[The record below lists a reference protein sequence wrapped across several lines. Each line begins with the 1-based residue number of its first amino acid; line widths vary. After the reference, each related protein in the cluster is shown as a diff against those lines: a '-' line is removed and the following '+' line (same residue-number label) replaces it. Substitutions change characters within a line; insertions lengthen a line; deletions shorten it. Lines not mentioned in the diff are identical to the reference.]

1 MTLVYKLSST
11 YELFNAEWVLTYD
24 TSKLRFNQSNLTK
37 MMPNVKAAVA
47 RESNVGT
54 IKGNFA
60 NLSGEDFSVEDDFIV
75 VPFDVIG
82 SGETTVNLE
91 MKILGCYNED
101 GDEGYIVD
109 SGKDTGLNKKSG
121 FTKLSTS
128 KMPMFIPGSTA
139 DYVKGDVNF
148 DGKLTVADATY
159 IQQYAA
165 ELVNFR
171 TEQKNIGDIN
181 SDRQCTVADASR
193 IQNVIAEIV

>member
-1 MTLVYKLSST
+1 
-11 YELFNAEWVLTYD
+11 
-24 TSKLRFNQSNLTK
+24 
-37 MMPNVKAAVA
+37 
-47 RESNVGT
+47 
-54 IKGNFA
+54 
-60 NLSGEDFSVEDDFIV
+60 
-75 VPFDVIG
+75 
-82 SGETTVNLE
+82 
-91 MKILGCYNED
+91 
-101 GDEGYIVD
+101 
-109 SGKDTGLNKKSG
+109 
-121 FTKLSTS
+121 
-128 KMPMFIPGSTA
+128 MFIPGSTA